1 MSIIIVGLGSG
12 DKRYLT
18 LEAWDVLSK
27 TAELYVRTVWHP
39 VIDELPKTIQ
49 IISFDHLYDTA
60 ETFSSVYAQIVESI
74 IQAGTNK
81 DIVYAVPGHPF
92 VGESTTKAIIQ
103 EASKRGTE
111 VQVIEGLSFVEPTL
125 TAVNLFLA
133 ASSNSAHLVDGM
145 DHLQVCDAL
154 ELLEQDFPKVHVNM
168 PVLVGQVYSQAV
180 ASELKLKLTAVYD
193 DETPVYLVHGAS
205 TTKQSVEAVYLYE
218 IDRSAT
224 INHLTSLY
232 IPALPRPGDLTLLAE
247 VVATLRGPNGCPWD
261 QEQTPQSMRSGFL
274 EEAYEV
280 LEALDLDDEQSLQE
294 ELGDMLLH
302 IVMQVQMASE
312 VESFKLTDVI
322 AGIVEKLIRRHPH
335 IWGDVK
341 VKDSAQVVQNWESIK
356 AQEKGTEFESKS
368 ILDNIPNRL
377 PALAQSQKIQERVA
391 KEGFDWQTI
400 DGVYAKLHEEVNE
413 LQASRSFAEKQ
424 MELGDVLFVV
434 VNLGKWLGIDSESA
448 LREANLRFSRRF
460 RKVETLAEESGLVMR
475 QMSEDDLIALWLK
488 AKALLADLEST
499 YQN

>member
-1 MSIIIVGLGSG
+1 
-12 DKRYLT
+12 
-18 LEAWDVLSK
+18 
-27 TAELYVRTVWHP
+27 
-39 VIDELPKTIQ
+39 
-49 IISFDHLYDTA
+49 
-60 ETFSSVYAQIVESI
+60 
-74 IQAGTNK
+74 
-81 DIVYAVPGHPF
+81 
-92 VGESTTKAIIQ
+92 
-103 EASKRGTE
+103 
-111 VQVIEGLSFVEPTL
+111 
-125 TAVNLFLA
+125 
-133 ASSNSAHLVDGM
+133 
-145 DHLQVCDAL
+145 
-154 ELLEQDFPKVHVNM
+154 
-168 PVLVGQVYSQAV
+168 
-180 ASELKLKLTAVYD
+180 
-193 DETPVYLVHGAS
+193 
-205 TTKQSVEAVYLYE
+205 
-218 IDRSAT
+218 
-224 INHLTSLY
+224 
-232 IPALPRPGDLTLLAE
+232 LLAE